1 MGHRNPLRFLA
12 PLALI
17 AAIVGTFAVVQVSQ
31 RQTSDAASTTGT
43 VKTTQDRR
51 PARRKTKARTY
62 VVKSGDNLT
71 IIAERT
77 GVPLE
82 QLQQLN
88 PDLDAQSL
96 GVGQKL
102 RLSR

>member
-1 MGHRNPLRFLA
+1 MRFVA

-17 AAIVGTFAVVQVSQ
+17 AVIVGTFAIVQVSQ
-31 RQTSDAASTTGT
+31 RQSDGKATATST
-43 VKTTQDRR
+43 VKTSPDKRQ
-51 PARRKTKARTY
+51 ARRKAKAKTY

-88 PDLDAQSL
+88 PDLDSQSL
-96 GVGQKL
+96 SVGQKL